1 MHCAPS
7 DIVCR
12 QGESID
18 ALFFVEA
25 GSLEVIQDDECVSF
39 LCTLCAR
46 YYSCPRPTRAR
57 ARVYSK
63 ITIL

>member
-1 MHCAPS
+1 MQVVHCAPS

-18 ALFFVEA
+18 ALFFVET

-39 LCTLCAR
+39 LCML
-46 YYSCPRPTRAR
+46 SI
-57 ARVYSK
+57 SK
-63 ITIL
+63 LNH

>member
-1 MHCAPS
+1 MVHCAPS

-18 ALFFVEA
+18 ALFFVET

-39 LCTLCAR
+39 LCML
-46 YYSCPRPTRAR
+46 YSSVSLP
-57 ARVYSK
+57 SHH
-63 ITIL
+63 